1 MPLIPISGPAV
12 EPVSLGEAKAHLR
25 VDGTDEDLLISS
37 LITAARV
44 HIEQTLMQ
52 AMITQSWRLVR
63 DDWPADG
70 PVEIA
75 LGPVQQVSEIR
86 VLDADGSSQI
96 IPASDYLVDTASAP
110 VRIVRAAAAVWPAP
124 TRAINGIEIDFSA
137 GYGDSPSDVPQPLRQ
152 AILLLVAHWFE
163 RREPV
168 AVGANVVRVPETV
181 GGLIAPYRRLDL

>member
-63 DDWPADG
+63 DGWPADG

-86 VLDADGSSQI
+86 VRDADGASQI
-96 IPASDYLVDTASAP
+96 VPASDYLVDTASTPA
-110 VRIVRAAAAVWPAP
+110 RIVSATAAVWPAP
-124 TRAINGIEIDFSA
+124 TRAINGIEIDFVA
-137 GYGDSPSDVPQPLRQ
+137 GHGDNASDVPQPLRQ